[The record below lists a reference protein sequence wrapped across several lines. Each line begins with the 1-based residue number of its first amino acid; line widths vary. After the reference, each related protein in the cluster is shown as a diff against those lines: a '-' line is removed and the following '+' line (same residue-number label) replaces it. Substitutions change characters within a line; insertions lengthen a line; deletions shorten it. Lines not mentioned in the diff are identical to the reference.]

1 VTPYAGKTDEQVLA
15 MAQAAYRRA
24 GALPPRSGQR
34 RAEWKEFDDAM
45 CELMRR
51 AMSHV
56 LWKIH
61 EMEAAGEDNVPDGSG
76 AAVILELIERN
87 GSDTGPAAFPGPGKS

>member
-1 VTPYAGKTDEQVLA
+1 LTAGDSYAGKTDYQVLA

-24 GALPPRSGQR
+24 EALPPRSGQR
-34 RAEWKEFDDAM
+34 RAEWEAFDSAM

-56 LWKIH
+56 LWRIH
-61 EMEAAGEDNVPDGSG
+61 EMEAAGEDNVPDGSD

-87 GSDTGPAAFPGPGKS
+87 GSGTAGEPSP

>member
-1 VTPYAGKTDEQVLA
+1 LTAGDPYAGKTDYQVLV

-24 GALPPRSGQR
+24 GALPPRSGRR
-34 RAEWKEFDDAM
+34 RAEWEAFDHAM
-45 CELMRR
+45 GELMRR

-61 EMEAAGEDNVPDGSG
+61 EMEAAGEDNIPDGSDD
-76 AAVILELIERN
+76 AVILELTERN
-87 GSDTGPAAFPGPGKS
+87 GSGTAGEPRP